1 LLSISSRVDEL
12 KILYIEDISVNVEL
26 VKQLLE
32 ELPHIKLFSASN
44 ALDGIELAKK
54 ELPYLILMDIHIGMN
69 GLSAFQKL
77 QEIKETAHIP
87 VIALTADAMSE
98 DIQVALDMGFK
109 DYLTKPI
116 NVPQFLG
123 TINSCLT

>member
-1 LLSISSRVDEL
+1 L